1 MTSTKVTS
9 KTNSKVSQ
17 YDSFTVRVMDC
28 LDELYTTAVR
38 LTKDMPKA
46 EQLVQTTLE
55 KGAKIYKPES
65 SAVIRVWLLEIM
77 TQTYY
82 ASAN

>member
-1 MTSTKVTS
+1 MTSTKVNQ
-9 KTNSKVSQ
+9 KTKSQ
-17 YDSFTVRVMDC
+17 VGKYDSFTVRVMDC

-38 LTKDMPKA
+38 LTKDMPEA
-46 EQLVQTTLE
+46 EQLVQNTLA

-65 SAVIRVWLLEIM
+65 SAVLRVWLLEIM